1 MTTLERIDEDPQQE
15 ESHER
20 GLFHDLLINSD
31 PIAPRWTLNDFD
43 IGKRLGEGQY
53 GAVYLARER
62 RTGYLVAL
70 KVIKKTQ
77 LLNTYN
83 EHLLRREIEIHSHL
97 IHPNILGFYGWFV
110 TEIYIFLILEIAP
123 KGELMDFLVQGGLSE
138 STVSKYM
145 MQMISAIRCCH
156 RLNVMHRDLKPE
168 NILVDMEGNLKLAD
182 FGWAAHVATDAENA
196 NKTSQENVKSPAQQS
211 AAQRNLTYMKARRKT
226 YCGTLDYLSP
236 EICRHDWYGKEVDL
250 WCLGVLAYELAT
262 GGPPF
267 PHNNYIAKGLREEE
281 ARKRQQE
288 DIQKSD
294 IESRLV
300 PTMSAELRD
309 FLRKTL
315 AKEPR
320 DRMTTT
326 QMIHHPFITKYND
339 IQAEMDA
346 ELMFD
351 RGGGSAGS
359 FVPVKPKSVI
369 ATPAPGMTNQD
380 APLWQFSRHYLS
392 AASSPNSGPLA
403 SGPTSPF
410 PFIKSQNSD
419 TPPYQ
424 SMFAPPIT
432 AGRQQGLMGTN
443 HLSTALLQDG
453 RNEAS
458 NGPFKI
464 VKL

>member
-1 MTTLERIDEDPQQE
+1 MTSLERIEEDSNENGAFQ
-15 ESHER
+15 
-20 GLFHDLLINSD
+20 DLLTISD
-31 PIAPRWTLNDFD
+31 PIAPRWTISDFD
-43 IGKRLGEGQY
+43 IGRRLGEGQY

-62 RTGYLVAL
+62 RTKYLVAL
-70 KVIKKTQ
+70 KVIKKSQ

-110 TEIYIFLILEIAP
+110 TDVHICLILEIAP
-123 KGELMDFLVQGGLSE
+123 KGELMDLLVQGGLSE
-138 STVSKYM
+138 NTVSKYM

-168 NILVDMEGNLKLAD
+168 NILVDIEGNLKLAD
-182 FGWAAHVATDAENA
+182 FGWAAHVSTDDARGGTEPA
-196 NKTSQENVKSPAQQS
+196 RSPLAQAQQS

-267 PHNNYIAKGLREEE
+267 PHNNYVTKGFKEEE
-281 ARKRQQE
+281 ARRKQQE

-294 IESRLV
+294 IGSRLT
-300 PTMSAELRD
+300 PQMSPELRD
-309 FLRKTL
+309 FLKKTL

-320 DRMTTT
+320 ERMTTT

-339 IQAEMDA
+339 ITQEMEA
-346 ELMFD
+346 GLLFD
-351 RGGGSAGS
+351 QMADNNQENETRPAA
-359 FVPVKPKSVI
+359 PKTI
-369 ATPAPGMTNQD
+369 ATPAPGLLGSQPGP
-380 APLWQFSRHYLS
+380 AWHFSRHFLS

-403 SGPTSPF
+403 SAPTSPF
-410 PFIKSQNSD
+410 PFIRVQQGD
-419 TPPYQ
+419 TPAYS
-424 SMFAPPIT
+424 SMFAPPI
-432 AGRQQGLMGTN
+432 AASVPRIGE
-443 HLSTALLQDG
+443 HPLSNVLLKDG
-453 RNEAS
+453 KVVTKGAADT
-458 NGPFKI
+458 GFKL
-464 VKL
+464 VRL